1 MLLTCTPML
10 PDLHQPCVPRRPLA
24 LLGLLTLM
32 LAHAGTLYAQPA
44 PNSENLPIFTSP
56 IDVTGLPL
64 VMRVSAPDRAS
75 GKLVDID
82 VPPGF
87 LPPKFKQLLG
97 APLSAQFDRFW
108 SVDPDPNNG
117 QTVRALACDGP
128 GGIKDQVAAQVATLG
143 QQAHDISCDLA
154 SNGQVVTQQ
163 IGSTLIL
170 AYLLK
175 NNAVTFQSTSA
186 QTCSPANGTVFCPN
200 DPRFTVKFAIEIV
213 MVLRASGICE
223 LFAGDGQV
231 FIQGPSFESHN
242 AAAEIARFFAGQR
255 FIAAEVGM
263 TNTVRTQPL
272 PLDVALK
279 ELRDGDLCAR
289 RLPGADRML
298 FAFRDFQAEI
308 DLRRGIVLHAT
319 HAGILAPVVTVA
331 QPTSSGGLPP
341 PNVPS
346 FFRPMISTAQP
357 LITAGNA
364 VPLHGQHFAI
374 AVNLAT
380 ALPVNLVHDDRNP
393 SVILGA
399 APGGVC
405 FNGGGT
411 ELEFGPVGGA
421 LRTDRLPATA
431 AGACAPGSIAQPLK
445 PVTSYQFR
453 ARDCDPFT
461 CSPFSAIVRATTS
474 RIDPS
479 MGKVGLELDQQ
490 VPLGVATIDG
500 NGNFDTSITIPAD
513 TPAGAH
519 TIRAATRGS
528 GVAEVVVQVAAA
540 GGGSQ
545 ASIMVVGLL
554 NGETG
559 CPNHPLTSTQTDDTF
574 MLFGAGFAAGVVVVN
589 LDNPAGLQ
597 LGTAVVRPDGSICQ
611 QMRSPAANMAGLHV
625 VVATQGGTPV
635 AQTNVTFVVASGPH

>member
-1 MLLTCTPML
+1 MLLTC
-10 PDLHQPCVPRRPLA
+10 VPRRLSA

-32 LAHAGTLYAQPA
+32 LAHAGTLDAQPA
-44 PNSENLPIFTSP
+44 PNPVNLPVFTSP

-64 VMRVSAPDRAS
+64 VLRVSAPDRAS
-75 GKLVDID
+75 GKLVDIA
-82 VPPGF
+82 VPTGF
-87 LPPKFKQLLG
+87 LGPKFSRLLG

-108 SVDPDPNNG
+108 SVDPDPKKG
-117 QTVRALACDGP
+117 QTVRALACAGP
-128 GGIKDQVAAQVATLG
+128 GGIKDQVAAQVAKLG
-143 QQAHDISCDLA
+143 NQAHDISCDLA
-154 SNGQVVTQQ
+154 SSGQVLTQQ

-186 QTCSPANGTVFCPN
+186 QTCSPANGSVFCPN

-213 MVLRASGICE
+213 MVLRASAICE
-223 LFAGDGQV
+223 LFASDGQV

-242 AAAEIARFFAGQR
+242 AAAEIARFFAGGR
-255 FIAAEVGM
+255 FIAAEVAM
-263 TNTVRTQPL
+263 TNTVRQQPL
-272 PLDVALK
+272 PLDGALK

-289 RLPGADRML
+289 RLPGADRLL

-319 HAGILAPVVTVA
+319 HAGILAPVVTVV
-331 QPTSSGGLPP
+331 QPTPSGGLPP
-341 PNVPS
+341 QNPPS
-346 FFRPMISTAQP
+346 FFRPVISTAQP
-357 LITAGNA
+357 LIKAGNA
-364 VPLHGQHFAI
+364 VPLHGQHFAA

-380 ALPVNLVHDDRNP
+380 ALPVNLEHDSRNP

-411 ELEFGPVGGA
+411 DLEFGPAGGA
-421 LRTDRLPATA
+421 LRTNRLPATA
-431 AGACAPGSIAQPLK
+431 AGACAPGTIAQPLK

-479 MGKVGLELDQQ
+479 MGKVGLELDRQ
-490 VPLGVATIDG
+490 VPLGVTTIDG
-500 NGNFDTSITIPAD
+500 NGNFDTSITIPAG

-519 TIRAATRGS
+519 TVRAATRGS

-540 GGGSQ
+540 GGGGGGSQ
-545 ASIMVVGLL
+545 ASIMVVGVLA
-554 NGETG
+554 GETG
-559 CPNHPLTSTQTDDTF
+559 CPNHPLTSTRTDDTF
-574 MLFGAGFAAGVVVVN
+574 MLFGAGFAAGAVAVN
-589 LDNPAGLQ
+589 LDNPAGLL

-611 QMRSPAANMAGLHV
+611 QMRSPAANMAGLHA
-625 VVATQGGTPV
+625 VVATQGGAAV
-635 AQTNVTFVVASGPH
+635 ARTNVTFVVASGPH